1 MAGKQCT
8 RVRSGISKGEMGKCQ
23 GLGANVPFF
32 PSSLL
37 FFSWI
42 PSACVDG
49 EQGRRRQKALQ
60 FSPAIPL
67 EAALLR
73 ARAGPRREREGEG
86 ALLARMGFGV
96 ALGLEMQT
104 LPVAPVAGFG
114 RQTSSSACSLASWV
128 TPGTSLI
135 PSTLA
140 SRRRP
145 RPLPGI

>member
-8 RVRSGISKGEMGKCQ
+8 RVRSGILKGEMGKCQ
-23 GLGANVPFF
+23 GLGANIPFF

-73 ARAGPRREREGEG
+73 AKQDTGESEKG
-86 ALLARMGFGV
+86 RGHCWPGWG
-96 ALGLEMQT
+96 LGW
-104 LPVAPVAGFG
+104 P
-114 RQTSSSACSLASWV
+114 WV
-128 TPGTSLI
+128 WKCRHSPWHL
-135 PSTLA
+135 
-140 SRRRP
+140 
-145 RPLPGI
+145 